1 MIRLLNVYYPTRA
14 IVLLLIEVLLISG
27 SFLLA
32 LAYLIGPDAYISLVY
47 ENGILKILSITVLTL
62 LLSYYFDLYE
72 PQRISGRW
80 EIYFRLLL
88 VLSVLSFVLAVV
100 IYCFPGVDIGR
111 NVLAAGVSVLV
122 IALVVWRRLYEW
134 VIGLSVFRE
143 RVYVLGSGERARSIV
158 GILRSRRDVGMEVI
172 AEESCGVPG
181 EQLLRFG
188 EALRGFRKPNPS
200 IDRVVVAMEDR
211 RGLMPVRELLAL
223 RLSGVVI
230 EDASL
235 LIERLT
241 GKVPLEGL
249 TPSTLIFTEG
259 FNVRAPLQFVRRLV
273 SLTVSL
279 IGLTICLPLIP
290 LIALAV
296 RLSSP
301 GPILFRQKRIGRG
314 GRPFTIL
321 KFRTMAQN
329 AEAKGAVWAAKND
342 PRVTPLGR
350 FMRKTRLDEI
360 PQLWNVLRGDMA
372 FVGPRPERP
381 EFVQWLTNEIPY
393 YDLRHIIRPGITGWA
408 QVRYQYGASLQET
421 KQKLEY
427 DLYYI
432 KHLSLGLDL
441 LIMFETIKT
450 IILRRGAQ

>member
-1 MIRLLNVYYPTRA
+1 MVQGIVEAGMIRLFNVYYPTRA
-14 IVLLLIEVLLISG
+14 IVLLLFEVLLISG

-32 LAYLIGPDAYISLVY
+32 TAYLIGPDTYISLIY
-47 ENGILKILSITVLTL
+47 ENGMLKIVTITFLTL

-88 VLSVLSFVLAVV
+88 VLSVLSFVLALLV
-100 IYCFPGVDIGR
+100 YFFPSMGIGR
-111 NVLAAGVSVLV
+111 DVLAAGVSILV
-122 IALVVWRRLYEW
+122 IALVIWRRLYEW
-134 VIGLSVFRE
+134 MIGLSVFRE

-172 AEESCGVPG
+172 TEERCGVPG
-181 EQLLRFG
+181 EQLVRFA
-188 EALRGFRKPNPS
+188 EALRAFRKPNPP

-273 SLTVSL
+273 SITVSL
-279 IGLTICLPLIP
+279 IGLTICLPMIP
-290 LIALAV
+290 FIALAV

-301 GPILFRQKRIGRG
+301 GPILFRQTRVGRR
-314 GRPFTIL
+314 GRPFTIF

-342 PRVTPLGR
+342 PRVTSLGR
-350 FMRKTRLDEI
+350 FMRKTRLDDI
-360 PQLWNVLRGDMA
+360 PQLWNVLHGDMA

-393 YDLRHIIRPGITGWA
+393 
-408 QVRYQYGASLQET
+408 
-421 KQKLEY
+421 
-427 DLYYI
+427 
-432 KHLSLGLDL
+432 
-441 LIMFETIKT
+441 
-450 IILRRGAQ
+450 